1 MERLMGEDLIDLA
14 IAATGGHQLW
24 KRLGTLKVDI
34 SIGGP
39 I

>member
-1 MERLMGEDLIDLA
+1 MTEDLIDRA

-24 KRLGTLKVDI
+24 KRLGTLKVDV
-34 SIGGP
+34 SSGGP